1 MYTKITIKN
10 NDQKISWEI
19 PEEDPTIEQFIIGMS
34 SCLLGLTFDRDQIKN
49 AMRKFIDDE
58 IY

>member
-19 PEEDPTIEQFIIGMS
+19 LEEDPTIEQFIIGMS
-34 SCLLGLTFDRDQIKN
+34 SCLLGLTFDRNQIKN
-49 AMRKFIDDE
+49 AMKKFIDDE

>member
-1 MYTKITIKN
+1 MKTKISIEN

-19 PEEDPTIEQFIIGMS
+19 PEEDPTIEQFIVGVS
-34 SCLLGLTFDRDQIKN
+34 SCLLGLTFDRDQIKS
-49 AMRKFIDDE
+49 AMKRFIDDE